1 MQSQRDDLPITLVR
15 VRRYRIFYVKI
26 KLFEILKV
34 GTNTVSTSTVL
45 VRFGVS
51 LRLTHAHSLQTGGP
65 GATTRVLGR
74 RAPLKHGLRACPST
88 HCSTGGD
95 SACTQR
101 WRNAGAQPVGGTG
114 RSGAAG

>member
-1 MQSQRDDLPITLVR
+1 MAPEAVNLRGVDAITTFDQCDDLPITLVR

-51 LRLTHAHSLQTGGP
+51 LRVDLNPLP
-65 GATTRVLGR
+65 VLFSEKDFKYNFRLSG
-74 RAPLKHGLRACPST
+74 
-88 HCSTGGD
+88 
-95 SACTQR
+95 
-101 WRNAGAQPVGGTG
+101 NFVPVGQFFPGQTLNFLQIG
-114 RSGAAG
+114 SRKWVWG